1 MSAGRAN
8 MRVMTNPLL
17 TPLALGD
24 IALPNRILMA
34 PLTRARSNREGLA
47 NPLMAQYYAE
57 RASAGLIISE
67 ATAISLEAR
76 GWPNAPGIWNAEQ
89 TASWQQVTQAV
100 HARGGRIVLQLW
112 HMGRISHSSLH
123 GIQPV
128 SASATTAPGEAHTYT
143 GKQPYEQARALD
155 TAEIPR
161 LIADYTA
168 AAENAKLAGFDG
180 VQLHGANGYLIDQ
193 FLRDATNLR
202 TDQYGGSIDNRTRF
216 LREVTSAVV
225 ESWDSGHVGIRLSPV
240 SPANDIK
247 DSAPQALFTRVVEQL
262 NDFGLAYLHVV
273 EGATI
278 GPREVPDGFDLQIL
292 RHAFKGPYMANN
304 GYDAALARE
313 TLAAGR
319 ADAIAFGRLFI
330 SNPDLVTRLREG
342 AALARWD
349 KNTFYGGG
357 AEGYTD
363 YPTLEQEAR
372 AA

>member
-112 HMGRISHSSLH
+112 HMGRISHASLH

-161 LIADYTA
+161 LIA
-168 AAENAKLAGFDG
+168 KLAGFDG

-193 FLRDATNLR
+193 FLRDGTNLR
-202 TDQYGGSIDNRTRF
+202 TDQYGGSIANRTR
-216 LREVTSAVV
+216 LLAEVTEALIGV
-225 ESWDSGHVGIRLSPV
+225 WGRGRVGVRLSPNDA
-240 SPANDIK
+240 ANGADDSDI
-247 DSAPQALFTRVVEQL
+247 AALFDHAAGVL
-262 NDFGLAYLHVV
+262 NDLGIGFLEMRDPPASGTYRAGM
-273 EGATI
+273 GARRAGHLKTI
-278 GPREVPDGFDLQIL
+278 
-292 RHAFKGPYMANN
+292 FKGPLIDNSDYTAQT
-304 GYDAALARE
+304 AAAAV
-313 TLAAGR
+313 AAGE
-319 ADAIAFGRLFI
+319 ADGIAFGRPYI
-330 SNPDLVTRLREG
+330 ANPDLVERIAGDHPWASPGDSATWFFG
-342 AALARWD
+342 
-349 KNTFYGGG
+349 T
-357 AEGYTD
+357 AEGYAGFPN
-363 YPTLEQEAR
+363 YGAQEQTVSA
-372 AA
+372 